1 MREVALRLPGVEE
14 GTSYGTPA
22 LRVRRRFM
30 ARLRE
35 DGETLV
41 VRVRPEE
48 RPGLLAERP
57 DLFALT
63 PHYEGSALVLMRL
76 GAARREEVEDMLLA
90 AWRLVAPARLVAEH
104 GGGGG

>member
-1 MREVALRLPGVEE
+1 
-14 GTSYGTPA
+14 
-22 LRVRRRFM
+22 M

-48 RPGLLAERP
+48 RPGLLEERP
-57 DLFALT
+57 DLFTLT
-63 PHYEGSALVLMRL
+63 PHYERSALVLMRL
-76 GAARREEVEDMLLA
+76 GAARPDEVEDMLVA

-104 GGGGG
+104 EGEA